1 MQSTFGVICNVT
13 SSKNF
18 GGKHI
23 YSIVTAMKP
32 QNNNELCS
40 VEDNSPAIQQG
51 YLYHVLF
58 TN

>member
-1 MQSTFGVICNVT
+1 MLPAQRILAGNI
-13 SSKNF
+13 
-18 GGKHI
+18 
-23 YSIVTAMKP
+23 SIITAIKP

>member
-1 MQSTFGVICNVT
+1 MLSAQRILAGNI
-13 SSKNF
+13 
-18 GGKHI
+18 
-23 YSIVTAMKP
+23 SIVTAIKP

-51 YLYHVLF
+51 YLYHVLS